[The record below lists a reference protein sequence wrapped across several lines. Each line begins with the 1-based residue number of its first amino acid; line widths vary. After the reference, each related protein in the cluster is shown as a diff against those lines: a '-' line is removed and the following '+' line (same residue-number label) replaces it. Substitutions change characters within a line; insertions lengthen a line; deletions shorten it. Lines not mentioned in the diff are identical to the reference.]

1 MLVVYRWQRGSRVD
15 AGYDLSPSSM
25 MPAGNPLLP
34 PLSLSLSLSFS
45 LPPSLPL
52 EEENRFDS
60 HAHLESEYTQT
71 RRKRGAILRIHL
83 PNIDGN
89 VVYVR
94 LHV

>member
-1 MLVVYRWQRGSRVD
+1 MVLVVYRWQRGSRVD

-34 PLSLSLSLSFS
+34 LLSLSLS

>member
-1 MLVVYRWQRGSRVD
+1 
-15 AGYDLSPSSM
+15 M

-34 PLSLSLSLSFS
+34 PLSLSLFLYIFLS
-45 LPPSLPL
+45 PPFR
-52 EEENRFDS
+52 EENRFDS

>member
-1 MLVVYRWQRGSRVD
+1 MLGRVD

-25 MPAGNPLLP
+25 MPAGNTLLP
-34 PLSLSLSLSFS
+34 PLSPSFSLSLSL
-45 LPPSLPL
+45 SLPL

-89 VVYVR
+89 VVYVW

>member
-1 MLVVYRWQRGSRVD
+1 MVLVVYRWQRGSRVD

-34 PLSLSLSLSFS
+34 PLSLSLS
-45 LPPSLPL
+45 PSLPL